1 MFFLEKETFLKW
13 NYQMNEMCT
22 LFGWIKITTFVA
34 GIIEIIRYF
43 VTKIDERYKRN
54 DFILG
59 VVLLAVAII
68 ILLCKYTL
76 SDIVAVSFGVAIIVS
91 GALKIQDTLD
101 AKKIGKSHI
110 KTYMI
115 LVFICIALGALV
127 IINYFYILDYRLLY
141 ISAGIGMLFSGI
153 TDMVSN
159 LYLAYAK
166 TKYEK
171 NKAVEEKKDDIVED
185 SNEE

>member
-1 MFFLEKETFLKW
+1 
-13 NYQMNEMCT
+13 
-22 LFGWIKITTFVA
+22 
-34 GIIEIIRYF
+34 
-43 VTKIDERYKRN
+43 
-54 DFILG
+54 
-59 VVLLAVAII
+59 
-68 ILLCKYTL
+68 
-76 SDIVAVSFGVAIIVS
+76 
-91 GALKIQDTLD
+91 
-101 AKKIGKSHI
+101 
-110 KTYMI
+110 MI

-185 SNEE
+185 SNEEEECQQSLKEH

>member
-1 MFFLEKETFLKW
+1 
-13 NYQMNEMCT
+13 
-22 LFGWIKITTFVA
+22 
-34 GIIEIIRYF
+34 
-43 VTKIDERYKRN
+43 
-54 DFILG
+54 
-59 VVLLAVAII
+59 
-68 ILLCKYTL
+68 
-76 SDIVAVSFGVAIIVS
+76 
-91 GALKIQDTLD
+91 
-101 AKKIGKSHI
+101 
-110 KTYMI
+110 MI

>member
-1 MFFLEKETFLKW
+1 MVIGFCS
-13 NYQMNEMCT
+13 NYHLN
-22 LFGWIKITTFVA
+22 
-34 GIIEIIRYF
+34 EII
-43 VTKIDERYKRN
+43 I
-54 DFILG
+54 
-59 VVLLAVAII
+59 
-68 ILLCKYTL
+68 
-76 SDIVAVSFGVAIIVS
+76 
-91 GALKIQDTLD
+91 
-101 AKKIGKSHI
+101 
-110 KTYMI
+110 TY
-115 LVFICIALGALV
+115 